1 MKKSPVFALVTLL
14 MSAATLPACSSDG
27 VGFGA
32 GVNGIR
38 VNPPPVTT
46 TTTPAPAAITGTTAD
61 STIGSGEVSVSLLGA
76 KIITPQINT
85 KAASDGNLIIGG
97 DPLLAAGNL
106 NLPIV
111 NGLGTSNLVKTVSD
125 TLSLTPLTSAG
136 ASSTGKPL
144 LSNGLAP
151 VKNLVTTLTG
161 STTSLPV
168 VGTNG
173 VVGNVLNGTTSLVN
187 KTVTGLT
194 GNLALPVTGLTSSAQ
209 VHQ

>member
-1 MKKSPVFALVTLL
+1 MKKSPVLAMATLL
-14 MSAATLPACSSDG
+14 MSAVALPACSSDG

-38 VNPPPVTT
+38 VNPPPVTP
-46 TTTPAPAAITGTTAD
+46 TTPEPAAINGTTAN
-61 STIGSGEVSVSLLGA
+61 SAIGSGEVSVSLLGA
-76 KIITPQINT
+76 KIITPQISTN
-85 KAASDGNLIIGG
+85 AVSDGNLTIGG

-106 NLPIV
+106 NLPVV
-111 NGLGTSNLVKTVSD
+111 NGLGTSNLVKTVTD
-125 TLSLTPLTSAG
+125 TVGLTPLTSAT
-136 ASSTGKPL
+136 SPSTGQPV
-144 LSNGLAP
+144 LSNVLAP
-151 VKNLVTTLTG
+151 VKNLANSLTG
-161 STTSLPV
+161 NTSALPV

-194 GNLALPVTGLTSSAQ
+194 GNLALPVSGLTSSAQ